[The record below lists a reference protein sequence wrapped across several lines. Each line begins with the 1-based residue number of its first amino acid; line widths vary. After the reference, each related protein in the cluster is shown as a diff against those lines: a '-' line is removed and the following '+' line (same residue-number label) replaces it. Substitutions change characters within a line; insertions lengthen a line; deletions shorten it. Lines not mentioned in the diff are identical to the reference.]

1 MKKANSSPAKMR
13 RASVAVASKSN
24 RTQMVEK
31 LQNSLKNALI
41 KKINK
46 KKNEIVTRGQVQAAF
61 PLMIINKLG
70 EGSKQTKQLYKFD
83 NIATIIE

>member
-46 KKNEIVTRGQVQAAF
+46 KKNEIVTRGQV
-61 PLMIINKLG
+61 
-70 EGSKQTKQLYKFD
+70 
-83 NIATIIE
+83 